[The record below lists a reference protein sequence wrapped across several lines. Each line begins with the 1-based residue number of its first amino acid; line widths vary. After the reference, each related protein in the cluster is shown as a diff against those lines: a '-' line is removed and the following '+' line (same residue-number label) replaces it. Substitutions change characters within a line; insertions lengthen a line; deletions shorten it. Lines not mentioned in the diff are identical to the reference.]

1 MLLQKLTKFQIADIL
16 LRPTNYFEI
25 ADEYIELQGIF
36 IKEGWIEN
44 LGNWMDMVFY
54 PIFSFIMYFAYGHAP
69 SIFTLLSLHKTIT
82 LWTQWFRFKTL
93 TYEIREWMKLIRS
106 IGGPFIS
113 TNDPTYHVFVYAD
126 AMQRIQNELLRLT
139 KKGAKCAK

>member
-25 ADEYIELQGIF
+25 ADEYVELQDIFLKESWFEKLGI
-36 IKEGWIEN
+36 
-44 LGNWMDMVFY
+44 WMDMIFY
-54 PIFSFIMYFAYGHAP
+54 PIFSFIMYFMYGQTP
-69 SIFTLLSLHKTIT
+69 SIFTMLSLHKTIT
-82 LWTQWFRFKTL
+82 LWTQWYRFKVL
-93 TYEIREWMKLIRS
+93 TFEIREWMNLIRS

-126 AMQRIQNELLRLT
+126 AMQRVQNELLGLT
-139 KKGAKCAK
+139 KKGTKCA